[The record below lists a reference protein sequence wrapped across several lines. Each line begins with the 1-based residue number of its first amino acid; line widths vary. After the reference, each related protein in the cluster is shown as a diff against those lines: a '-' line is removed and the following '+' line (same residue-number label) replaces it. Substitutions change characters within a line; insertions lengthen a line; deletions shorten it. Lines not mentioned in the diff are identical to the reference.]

1 MENKYFISFNI
12 PREKLQNLDELALLA
27 QIMFWAHDLDKS
39 LSSRFT
45 GGKTELLKKLSLLS
59 LRTDAY
65 KKKYAENCVAYKWGL
80 RIKEL
85 CNEAIYSKTDYQYP
99 FARKM
104 EINIPNSELD
114 NLIKGRRSIRAYTGE
129 GISNELI
136 MKILEY
142 ASWAP
147 NSCNNQALRYC
158 VIQSKRSKAKIKRSG
173 IDIEHSACVIAVL
186 ADLRLYSDLDI
197 ECACHDSGAAIQNIL
212 LACHYF
218 GLGAC
223 YISDKGLDSDSIR
236 SLIPVHEYEKVT
248 ALVSI
253 GHYDKL
259 PIIPERIEIK
269 KIVRFC

>member
-1 MENKYFISFNI
+1 MKNKYFVSFNI
-12 PREKLQNLDELALLA
+12 PHEKLQNLDEVALLA
-27 QIMFWAHDLDKS
+27 QIMFWAHDLDKY
-39 LSSRFT
+39 LSR
-45 GGKTELLKKLSLLS
+45 GVRREKTELLKKLSLLS

-65 KKKYAENCVAYKWGL
+65 KKKYGENCVAYKWGL

-85 CNEAIYSKTDYQYP
+85 CNKAIHSETDYKYP
-99 FARKM
+99 FARKT
-104 EINIPNSELD
+104 EINIPNGELD
-114 NLIKGRRSIRAYTGE
+114 NLIKGRRSIRTYTGKS
-129 GISNELI
+129 ISNELI

-147 NSCNNQALRYC
+147 NNCNEQALRYA
-158 VIQSKRSKAKIKRSG
+158 VIQSKEIKTKIKRSG

-186 ADLRLYSDLDI
+186 ADLRLYSDSDI

-223 YISDKGLDSDSIR
+223 YISDKGLDSESIR
-236 SLIPVHEYEKVT
+236 SLIPIHEYEKVT

-259 PIIPERIEIK
+259 PIIPGRIEIK
-269 KIVRFC
+269 KLVRFC